1 MADYRLIVPFIK
13 EKEGGLS
20 KNKSDKA
27 SANPVP
33 DGSGYHTNRGVT
45 WATWKGVFGTGADSI
60 KRFYAMS
67 DADWGTIYKPLYWDA
82 IGGDKINSQ
91 RIADTLVHWA
101 WGSGIYK
108 PATAI
113 QSIVGVKV
121 DGKIGNQTIN
131 AINNSNEADT
141 YAKIKQAH
149 INHWTNLLKSPE
161 YSMNK
166 GWIPRLNDLFG
177 GYMTSIKD
185 VVSSGV
191 NTGITKAKKNPIVT
205 GIIVLTIIGGIFLIY
220 KSTKTKK

>member
-13 EKEGGLS
+13 EKEGGIS
-20 KNKSDKA
+20 NKKSDKA

-33 DGSGYHTNRGVT
+33 DGSGNHTNRGVT
-45 WATWKGVFGTGADSI
+45 WATWKSVFGTGADSI

-191 NTGITKAKKNPIVT
+191 NTGVTKAKKNPIIT
-205 GIIVLTIIGGIFLIY
+205 GLIVLTIIGGAFLIY
-220 KSTKTKK
+220 KATKTKK